1 MEVIAVI
8 AEKGGVGKTTTAT
21 NISSLL
27 SRNSSVLLVD
37 LDPQCNSSL
46 VFLRNKTNV
55 SIYNVITSDL
65 RIESAA
71 NQISE
76 NLSVVSSSD
85 MLASLSSLSPSILN
99 NIIMKSEND
108 YDYVIVDTPPTLS
121 ALTINA
127 ICAANR
133 IIVPVQADVF
143 SLQGLVKLKNRITHL
158 ENEGLSSLR
167 EIGVL
172 MTRVLPRTNMAKEY
186 ISLFRET
193 SNKLGFRFYESYIHE
208 ALAVRV
214 ASSNLKTVVDY
225 SSISKATEDYIQFV
239 KEAFYDK

>member
-1 MEVIAVI
+1 
-8 AEKGGVGKTTTAT
+8 
-21 NISSLL
+21 
-27 SRNSSVLLVD
+27 
-37 LDPQCNSSL
+37 
-46 VFLRNKTNV
+46 
-55 SIYNVITSDL
+55 
-65 RIESAA
+65 
-71 NQISE
+71 
-76 NLSVVSSSD
+76 
-85 MLASLSSLSPSILN
+85 MLASLSSLSPSILK